1 MSWARLGASF
11 SIPASAEEQHRR
23 DVERE
28 LDMHFD
34 APERVRTSSFLDE
47 NSLRHSTTR
56 KAYAHRLARARR
68 ASDSEASETS
78 DEDQIPHL
86 LSQSTGNHTVFLAT
100 PRDKGRRL
108 NHHVRPRLSREAK
121 EHLDISRIARVED
134 ASDDDAPAKPPAQPR
149 TYTRRPSPQGSRHSS
164 AETKVNEETPA
175 HLPEH
180 VRWAEHQLEAL
191 VSCIR
196 NMEREVSEIRS
207 GTPLAKTGLE
217 ALMQRTSALEA
228 EVDAHKQELA
238 HLAASFHVH
247 EAQCA
252 PEPMDR
258 LARQLAS
265 ALQGASRSDPPRSDP
280 PRSDPPVRSPRPL
293 PTTEMG
299 PEMASNIARL
309 YEELA
314 RISQTLEQ
322 LQGHVPASRRGA
334 PLTPPYEKP
343 SHAPW
348 QADPARFEPSRAAP
362 ARADDANWR
371 AAEIPHVPDPGRNG
385 IHTAQERYEQVCRA
399 VAEAMGLPNSPDP
412 HLRRSRKDRIRAGL
426 RTREAADIT
435 SEVLLRRLQES
446 PAPFLSDAE
455 LRVLEQV
462 FELHRREF
470 LHQERLYSELAD
482 ELKRMDPTMDR
493 MKRRILAEHL
503 HESIDSLEAEATRLN
518 DLHAHLARHGR
529 VARYDVHAT

>member
-28 LDMHFD
+28 LDMQFD
-34 APERVRTSSFLDE
+34 APERVRTSSFIDE

-56 KAYAHRLARARR
+56 KAYARRLARARR
-68 ASDSEASETS
+68 TSDSEASETS

-134 ASDDDAPAKPPAQPR
+134 ASDDDVPAKPPAPPR
-149 TYTRRPSPQGSRHSS
+149 THTRGPSPQGSRHSS

-238 HLAASFHVH
+238 HLTTSFRAH
-247 EAQCA
+247 EAQCV

-265 ALQGASRSDPPRSDP
+265 ALQGA
-280 PRSDPPVRSPRPL
+280 PRSDPPVRSPRPS
-293 PTTEMG
+293 PAAETG
-299 PEMASNIARL
+299 PEMATTIARL

-314 RISQTLEQ
+314 RISHTLEQ
-322 LQGHVPASRRGA
+322 LQGPASAPRRGA

-343 SHAPW
+343 SHSPW
-348 QADPARFEPSRAAP
+348 QAGPTRFEPSRAVP
-362 ARADDANWR
+362 THADDASWR
-371 AAEIPHVPDPGRNG
+371 TPDLPHAPDSARNN
-385 IHTAQERYEQVCRA
+385 IHSTQERYEQVCRA
-399 VAEAMGLPNSPDP
+399 VAEAMGLPTSPDA

-426 RTREAADIT
+426 RSREAADIT

-462 FELHRREF
+462 FEQHRREF
-470 LHQERLYSELAD
+470 LHQKRLYSELAD